1 MERWR
6 RAAGMALVR
15 LRFVV
20 LLAAVAVLAVSR
32 TAIST
37 VLRQLTRQDAL
48 GVPLRVAGGE
58 PVPQPFRHADG
69 FIVAGNNERHSFPE
83 RAVSS
88 PSGPVPCLTAGWRYR
103 APG

>member
-37 VLRQLTRQDAL
+37 VLRQLTRQDADL
-48 GVPLRVAGGE
+48 PDASGRAARRAG
-58 PVPQPFRHADG
+58 
-69 FIVAGNNERHSFPE
+69 
-83 RAVSS
+83 
-88 PSGPVPCLTAGWRYR
+88 
-103 APG
+103 